1 MILLQNPVR
10 VLLSVVSVFTCLAA
24 VASLMGAKPHP
35 TPANRLVETI
45 DGVRIE
51 YSPGQEA
58 YLRPIAERI
67 VAWNGELDERQAKT
81 AAEIKAVLPLSAR
94 DLRENRTA
102 VLQQI
107 AIAIGLDAP
116 TPLQGRYYD
125 AMREYYEYL
134 DLLAA
139 VMPEFVAKIAR
150 THDFSIWER
159 PELIRR
165 LSAGENLPGFTYDQK
180 TKQGDFSLMLDA
192 NSPAP
197 PEEQAKMRAQSERQ
211 RLDHAFNYK
220 VDADGVAHISA
231 SFNLDLA
238 KPAPSAPVDTWRD
251 VLGRTAKMFHSM
263 IEEQTS
269 REWPVILSEKNA
281 GKSPEEVAE
290 DLVKFLRDLAGQVGR
305 SVKGYRDANL
315 AMVVLHETAE
325 VGIVERYI
333 GSADRR
339 WLCDGTANYVAWK
352 VARNRAGP
360 DFARQVYNLD
370 GQLIQFAAY
379 QKKINLWKWPA
390 VERQREEDR
399 DTPLT
404 QAHYAFATR
413 ALFLLAQA
421 KGEDALPKLFQEIGR
436 TPRAKVSMKTVAKA
450 YRKIAGADLDALIK
464 AAVENPIPLPAPK

>member
-1 MILLQNPVR
+1 VRRLRIICPVFFS
-10 VLLSVVSVFTCLAA
+10 LTAA
-24 VASLMGAKPHP
+24 ASLLGAEPHP
-35 TPANRLVETI
+35 TRANRLVETI

-67 VAWNGELDERQAKT
+67 VAWNHELDERQAKA
-81 AAEIKAVLPLSAR
+81 AAEAKVVLPLSAR
-94 DLRENRTA
+94 DLRENRAA

-107 AIAIGLDAP
+107 AAAIGLDAP
-116 TPLQGRYYD
+116 TPLQGRCYD
-125 AMREYYEYL
+125 AMLAYYEFL
-134 DLLAA
+134 DFWAA
-139 VMPEFVAKIAR
+139 MAPEFIAKMIR
-150 THDFSIWER
+150 THDIMIWEK
-159 PELIRR
+159 PELVRR
-165 LSAGENLPGFTYDQK
+165 LSSGESLPGFTYDPK
-180 TKQGDFSLMLDA
+180 TKQGSWSFLLNLESKPTV
-192 NSPAP
+192 S
-197 PEEQAKMRAQSERQ
+197 PEEQAKLRAQSERQ

-238 KPAPSAPVDTWRD
+238 RPAPSTPANTIQDSLDRA
-251 VLGRTAKMFHSM
+251 AKDFHSK

-269 REWPVILSEKNA
+269 GEWPVILSEKDA
-281 GKSPEEVAE
+281 GKSPGEIAE
-290 DLVKFLRDLAGQVGR
+290 SLVKILQYTAEQAGR
-305 SVKGYRDANL
+305 LKGYRDGNL
-315 AMVVLHETAE
+315 AMIVLHETTE

-339 WLCDGTANYVAWK
+339 WLCDGTANYVAWR
-352 VARNRAGP
+352 VARDRAGAE
-360 DFARQVYNLD
+360 FARQVYNLD
-370 GQLIQFAAY
+370 GQLAQFAAY
-379 QKKINLWKWPA
+379 QKRINLWKWPA

-421 KGEDALPKLFQEIGR
+421 HGEDALPKLFQEIGR

-450 YRKIAGADLDALIK
+450 YRKITGANLEALIK
-464 AAVENPIPLPAPK
+464 AAVENPIPSPQPK